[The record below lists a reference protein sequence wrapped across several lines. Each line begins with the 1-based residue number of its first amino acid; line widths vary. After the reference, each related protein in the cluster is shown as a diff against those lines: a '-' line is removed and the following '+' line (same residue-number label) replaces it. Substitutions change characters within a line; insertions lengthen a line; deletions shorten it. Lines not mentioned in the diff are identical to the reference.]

1 MYRWSPLLIL
11 VGWVIGGVH
20 SQLGDSQ
27 TQVPWRAGHVS
38 AFLDPYVIVYGGT
51 EDTNGD
57 YSNAAN
63 GTTSLWVW
71 DSRNGSWYHPQL
83 ASSTQP
89 NPQIF
94 FGATKLPSSGQMLI
108 VGGNSTSGMSLQKLD
123 TNSWSWSFP
132 SSSTTSPSSAAFF
145 SITLINNTIY
155 TYGGA
160 SVDANGHPQTNAV
173 LNSLYALDSNSF
185 AWTSGSNGDGI
196 MAHSTCYVQSCNC
209 LITFGGTKTGQGA
222 DASANVIIYD
232 LTTKSWNLQVSV
244 SAGSS
249 GAPGGSRMHTAN
261 CLKDKMIV
269 YGGGTQSPVDSDVWI
284 LDASQYPSLTW
295 QRQDVSNKG
304 QGPGARMGHTS
315 VVDESNQ
322 KMYIFGGWG
331 GRATGDSNMY
341 MLDMENWSWTR
352 IATTGIEDS
361 NKDGSSTSNHTG
373 AIAGGV
379 VGGVVGLALI
389 AGLFLLWRR
398 RQRRRREE
406 DNASEK
412 TDEPDYYA
420 RHPHYWTNG
429 DQNGSLYE
437 LHDDGVAVAPMSPF
451 PQRKRA
457 SKALTHSTTM
467 RDSTLGVR
475 SELGDMDH
483 VMTGVLQEMDG
494 ASDQANYSSTTHSF
508 RNSRHNSKVLLVP
521 DSELRNA
528 QNPEEIARQK
538 PNEFSMPASR
548 LAKHNKDIPIDHH
561 NPQSLSSLAATV
573 GSPTNL
579 TQIGFDNHR
588 PSTPLATSLET
599 SNNHQD
605 MTTTTTSLS
614 PLVNMLPKR
623 YQADSKRDPIIG
635 PVNSI
640 LYVNKIDTNAAESA
654 LEKEA
659 TIKWFGR
666 REAWERECRTL
677 IRLKSAHVV
686 ELLEVLTIQDENVSA
701 TEDDETRMK
710 YCTVMERLEE
720 TLGAVIQQ
728 ARSDNHTTTW
738 NHQRKRDIA
747 RNIVE
752 CLILCHSRGVAFC
765 DLKPSNI
772 MHRQGEP
779 WKLIDFEASRTI
791 GEECVGVITPRY
803 CPPEVARAT
812 TYGLEGANGVVA
824 TPSVDLWALGC
835 VIYELETKHA
845 LFASNIKD
853 GTILHFVSHP
863 SSATPI
869 LNNGLRW
876 DEHKELYIPNFERN
890 VGDPHARELI
900 TMLLKREPAERGRA
914 ADLLDHPYFNDT

>member
-1 MYRWSPLLIL
+1 
-11 VGWVIGGVH
+11 
-20 SQLGDSQ
+20 
-27 TQVPWRAGHVS
+27 
-38 AFLDPYVIVYGGT
+38 
-51 EDTNGD
+51 
-57 YSNAAN
+57 
-63 GTTSLWVW
+63 
-71 DSRNGSWYHPQL
+71 
-83 ASSTQP
+83 
-89 NPQIF
+89 
-94 FGATKLPSSGQMLI
+94 
-108 VGGNSTSGMSLQKLD
+108 
-123 TNSWSWSFP
+123 
-132 SSSTTSPSSAAFF
+132 
-145 SITLINNTIY
+145 
-155 TYGGA
+155 
-160 SVDANGHPQTNAV
+160 
-173 LNSLYALDSNSF
+173 
-185 AWTSGSNGDGI
+185 
-196 MAHSTCYVQSCNC
+196 
-209 LITFGGTKTGQGA
+209 
-222 DASANVIIYD
+222 
-232 LTTKSWNLQVSV
+232 
-244 SAGSS
+244 
-249 GAPGGSRMHTAN
+249 
-261 CLKDKMIV
+261 
-269 YGGGTQSPVDSDVWI
+269 
-284 LDASQYPSLTW
+284 
-295 QRQDVSNKG
+295 
-304 QGPGARMGHTS
+304 
-315 VVDESNQ
+315 
-322 KMYIFGGWG
+322 MYIFGGWG

-752 CLILCHSRGVAFC
+752 CLILCHSRGKHVLLPLIFICSSSLFSSIQGVAFC

-914 ADLLDHPYFNDT
+914 ADLLVSTGSFLHAHTHNLTLFLHRIIHTLMIRNDILYTSCVSQIVVNNNIYTLDFCHHVYVLLSQSRSHWQWKTPLFADLIRAAYCRPLSLFLFMIKESLKKKQYMCVCVCVATTIVD